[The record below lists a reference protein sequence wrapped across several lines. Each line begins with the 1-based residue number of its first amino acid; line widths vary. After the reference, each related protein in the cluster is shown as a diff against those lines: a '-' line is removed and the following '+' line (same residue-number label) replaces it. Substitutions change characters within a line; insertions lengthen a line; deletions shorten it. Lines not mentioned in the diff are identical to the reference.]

1 MKAWPQKALAAAD
14 EELRKAPP
22 RPLKPT
28 LKRYSWSRLHA
39 DVLSSDVWG
48 LVAEMAKTSRDRVEA
63 FVARLD
69 VYASGNQPR
78 GSVEGFPLRALA
90 VTWRCDAEE
99 LARIYAALEDPEIG
113 WLDQDHVVTFWERN
127 PDQEDP
133 TAAER
138 MRRHRAR
145 KKNAQLQTKRRDLG
159 ETSPQAESVTRNTVT
174 VTTRADHTDTGE
186 GSGRTS
192 ADAPAGAPQA
202 VQRDSGTS
210 GDSLSAAEA
219 AELWLSTDGLR
230 LVVERTECIPAVAQ
244 HRMGDWRRSLG
255 GDPVALRE
263 TLAGLGETGIRS
275 GRFLTLV
282 DDEIARRKHLAQGPP
297 LPLGPAIATGS
308 RRKGHG

>member
-1 MKAWPQKALAAAD
+1 MKPWPQKALSAAD

-22 RPLKPT
+22 RPLRPS
-28 LKRYSWSRLHA
+28 LRRFSWSRLHA
-39 DVLSSDVWG
+39 DVLSSDLWG
-48 LVAEMAKTSRDRVEA
+48 LVAETAKTSRDRVEA

-145 KKNAQLQTKRRDLG
+145 KKNAQLQAQRRA
-159 ETSPQAESVTRNTVT
+159 EKESFPQVESVTRNTVT
-174 VTTRADHTDTGE
+174 VTTRSDHTYIGGKAGAT
-186 GSGRTS
+186 
-192 ADAPAGAPQA
+192 APPGPSEAPQA
-202 VQRDSGTS
+202 VQRDSGDS
-210 GDSLSAAEA
+210 GIYLTAAES
-219 AELWLSTDGLR
+219 AEVWLSTDGLK
-230 LVVERTECIPAVAQ
+230 LVIERGECLSAVAQ
-244 HRMGDWRRSLG
+244 MRIGRWRTALG
-255 GDPVALRE
+255 GDPIVLRE
-263 TLAGLGETGIRS
+263 IFAGLSLTGFRS

-297 LPLGPAIATGS
+297 LPLGPAIATG
-308 RRKGHG
+308 RRTGNG